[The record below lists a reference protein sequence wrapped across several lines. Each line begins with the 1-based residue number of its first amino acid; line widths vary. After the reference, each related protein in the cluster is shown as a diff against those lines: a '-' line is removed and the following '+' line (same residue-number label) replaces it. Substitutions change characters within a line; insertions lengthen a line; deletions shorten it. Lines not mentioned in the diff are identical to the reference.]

1 MVILGAVEEVGLVR
15 EIVRDGVGASDDPVF
30 LDSLLIE
37 GGGGYVPLCIESK
50 RCLKSVASNEMVR
63 DTRAKILGAIFTFRC
78 FKLDIKAFR
87 VWVVGV

>member
-15 EIVRDGVGASDDPVF
+15 EVVRDGVGAKDDPVF

-50 RCLKSVASNEMVR
+50 RCLNSAASSDGVR
-63 DTRAKILGAIFTFRC
+63 QGRVKYQHEILTFGS
-78 FKLDIKAFR
+78 FKLDI
-87 VWVVGV
+87 